1 MNDRVAAAVRSVA
14 DQCASVGW
22 SDVPEVV
29 RDRTL
34 MVVFDTLGVMIA
46 GAGTKEVQDL
56 SAQFSEGGSAPLIGF
71 SRRTSVDAACWI
83 NGFSTCSLELD
94 EGNKYAGGHPAAH
107 TVPAALALGPGHT
120 GGQWLSAVLS
130 GYEVSAR
137 FGRATRLGRG
147 VHPHGTWGA
156 TGAAAAAAR
165 LSNLDVDG
173 IAAAIDAVTG
183 LTLAPNFES
192 ALDGHP
198 VRNLWVG
205 AANVLGV
212 TATRLAAAG
221 VREVHGTAAG
231 TYGGLIG
238 ELDETCLTVPFSTRY
253 EIMHGYFKRH
263 ASCAYTHPAAD
274 AVLKLY
280 EDSRIAMDS
289 IESVR
294 VETFGMAAA
303 LNSTEWPTRLAAMFS
318 IPYVVAVALREG
330 EFAPC
335 ATDEGFRSDPEIGR
349 VANAVSVVATEEFDV
364 RLPDRRG
371 ARVTVALSDGTERS
385 AEVEQPIGDAAHQPF
400 GWTELRAKMVGLI
413 GTDRAML
420 LEQAV
425 RDLEAGSFDE
435 FSDALEA
442 V

>member
-1 MNDRVAAAVRSVA
+1 
-14 DQCASVGW
+14 
-22 SDVPEVV
+22 
-29 RDRTL
+29 

-46 GAGTKEVQDL
+46 GAQTREVQDL
-56 SAQFSEGGSAPLIGF
+56 ASQFSEVGSAPLVGF
-71 SRRTSVDAACWI
+71 SRRTSIDAACWV

-107 TVPAALALGPGHT
+107 TIPAALALGPGHT
-120 GGQWLSAVLS
+120 GTQWLSSVLA

-137 FGRATRLGRG
+137 FGRATRLGGG

-165 LSNLDVDG
+165 LTNLDVDG

-192 ALDGHP
+192 AVNGHP

-212 TATRLAAAG
+212 TATRLAGAG
-221 VREVHGTAAG
+221 VSEVHGTAAG

-238 ELDETCLTVPFSTRY
+238 EFDEIPLSVPFSTRY

-274 AVLKLY
+274 AVLELY

-294 VETFGMAAA
+294 VETFAMAAA

-318 IPYVVAVALREG
+318 IPFVVAVTIREG
-330 EFAPC
+330 AFAPS

-349 VANAVSVVATEEFDV
+349 VASVVSVVATAEFDR

-385 AEVEQPIGDAAHQPF
+385 AEVEQPIGDAAHEPF
-400 GWTELRAKMVGLI
+400 GWTELRAKIVGLI

-420 LEQAV
+420 LEKAV
-425 RDLEAGSFDE
+425 RALERSSFDE
-435 FSDALEA
+435 FSEALET

>member
-14 DQCASVGW
+14 DQAASVEW
-22 SDVPEVV
+22 LDVPEAVK
-29 RDRTL
+29 DRTL

-46 GAGTKEVQDL
+46 GAQTREVQDL
-56 SAQFSEGGSAPLIGF
+56 ASQFSEVGSAPLIGF
-71 SRRTSVDAACWI
+71 SRRTSIDAACWV

-94 EGNKYAGGHPAAH
+94 EGNKYAGGHPAGH
-107 TVPAALALGPGHT
+107 TIPAALALGPGHT
-120 GGQWLSAVLS
+120 GTQWLSSVLA

-137 FGRATRLGRG
+137 FGRATRLGGG

-165 LSNLDVDG
+165 LTNLDVDG

-192 ALDGHP
+192 AVNGHP

-212 TATRLAAAG
+212 TAAKLAAAG
-221 VREVHGTAAG
+221 VSEVHGTAAG

-238 ELDETCLTVPFSTRY
+238 EFDETRLTVPFGTRY

-263 ASCAYTHPAAD
+263 ASCAYTHAAAD
-274 AVLKLY
+274 AVLKLHA
-280 EDSRIAMDS
+280 DSRIAMNS

-294 VETFGMAAA
+294 VETFAMAAA
-303 LNSTEWPTRLAAMFS
+303 LDSTEWPTRLAAMFS
-318 IPYVVAVALREG
+318 IPYVVAVAIREG
-330 EFAPC
+330 AFAPS
-335 ATDEGFRSDPEIGR
+335 ATGEGFRSDPEIGR
-349 VANAVSVVATEEFDV
+349 VANVVSVVATEEFDG

-371 ARVTVALSDGTERS
+371 ARVTVALRDGTERS
-385 AEVEQPIGDAAHQPF
+385 AEVEQPIGDAAHEPF
-400 GWTELRAKMVGLI
+400 GWTELRSKIVGLI
-413 GTDRAML
+413 GTDRATL

-425 RDLEAGSFDE
+425 RALEDGSFDE
-435 FSDALEA
+435 FSEALET

>member
-1 MNDRVAAAVRSVA
+1 
-14 DQCASVGW
+14 
-22 SDVPEVV
+22 
-29 RDRTL
+29 
-34 MVVFDTLGVMIA
+34 
-46 GAGTKEVQDL
+46 
-56 SAQFSEGGSAPLIGF
+56 
-71 SRRTSVDAACWI
+71 
-83 NGFSTCSLELD
+83 
-94 EGNKYAGGHPAAH
+94 
-107 TVPAALALGPGHT
+107 
-120 GGQWLSAVLS
+120 
-130 GYEVSAR
+130 
-137 FGRATRLGRG
+137 
-147 VHPHGTWGA
+147 
-156 TGAAAAAAR
+156 
-165 LSNLDVDG
+165 VDG

-192 ALDGHP
+192 AVNGHP

-212 TATRLAAAG
+212 TATRLAGAG
-221 VREVHGTAAG
+221 VSEVHGTAAG

-238 ELDETCLTVPFSTRY
+238 EFDEIPLSVPFSTRY

-274 AVLKLY
+274 AVLELY

-294 VETFGMAAA
+294 VETFAMAAA

-318 IPYVVAVALREG
+318 IPFVVAVTIREG
-330 EFAPC
+330 AFAPS

-349 VANAVSVVATEEFDV
+349 VASVVSVVATAEFDR

-385 AEVEQPIGDAAHQPF
+385 AEVEQPIGDAAHEPF
-400 GWTELRAKMVGLI
+400 GWTELRAKIVGLI

-420 LEQAV
+420 LEKAV
-425 RDLEAGSFDE
+425 RALERSSFDE
-435 FSDALEA
+435 FSEALET